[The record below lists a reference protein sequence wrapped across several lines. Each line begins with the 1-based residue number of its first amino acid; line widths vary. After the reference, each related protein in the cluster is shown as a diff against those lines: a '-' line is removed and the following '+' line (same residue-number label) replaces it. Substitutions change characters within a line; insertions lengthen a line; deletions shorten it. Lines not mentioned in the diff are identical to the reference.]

1 MSAREYVEITE
12 MLSGTVFRFY
22 TDRAQPHRLHISV
35 RWGVEPE
42 TAIRTFFDARAQLVW
57 LPQKECFETR
67 TSAHVLVW
75 LRVTPQH
82 ILLITCVPR
91 ELSHSAPNETE
102 EDQT

>member
-1 MSAREYVEITE
+1 VSAREYVEITE

-82 ILLITCVPR
+82 ILVITGVPR